1 MCSHFEKNLFN
12 PPLSQFSV
20 NVVNLDARHG
30 NFTIAAEVGL
40 LSHNIKV
47 IGESYPEQQEQA
59 FGARVLVGT
68 YTFEGDTFKGLMLI
82 DLTV

>member
-1 MCSHFEKNLFN
+1 MD
-12 PPLSQFSV
+12 
-20 NVVNLDARHG
+20 VVELDDRHG

-59 FGARVLVGT
+59 FGARILVGK
-68 YTFEGDTFKGLMLI
+68 YRYEGKTFLGLCI
-82 DLTV
+82 CVSYVSNRV